1 MHKIFSEKNLAEIHL
16 GTGLLFFSNPSCM
29 INQTSYNKNNTI
41 YYALDFGFSLKH
53 FFSEHFF
60 TAAVCDFSLVF
71 PYTEQLFIIQPA
83 LIAGLNF

>member
-1 MHKIFSEKNLAEIHL
+1 MHKIFSEKNLAEAHL
-16 GTGLLFFSNPSCM
+16 GTGIIIFNNPSCI
-29 INQTSYNKNNTI
+29 INQVSYNKNNTV

-53 FFSEHFF
+53 FFSERFF

-71 PYTEQLFIIQPA
+71 PNSEQLFIIQPA